1 VLAHFNAPSFAHLGV
16 GSLLQLLALKP
27 HLIDSLSP
35 PDSLPSSAA
44 HPTTSSTSAPNA
56 APAVRVRMAQL
67 LRATCQAVTAYC
79 SAHSGV
85 MSQAE
90 GGNASGNEEA
100 VYWVAQA
107 LCQQVR
113 GCGHMCVCVCCVCTL
128 CTVLCVYC
136 VCTVLC
142 VYCAVC
148 VLCAL
153 CCVCVLCVFTVL
165 CVYCVCVLRAVC
177 VCCAVYMMCGCVSC
191 VCYVLRVP
199 CAVCAA
205 CQC

>member
-1 VLAHFNAPSFAHLGV
+1 M
-16 GSLLQLLALKP
+16 QLLALKP

-113 GCGHMCVCVCCVCTL
+113 GCGHMCVCVC
-128 CTVLCVYC
+128 
-136 VCTVLC
+136 
-142 VYCAVC
+142 AVC

-153 CCVCVLCVFTVL
+153 CCVCTVCVLCCVYIVLCVYFVHCAV
-165 CVYCVCVLRAVC
+165 CVYCVCLLCCVYTVC
-177 VCCAVYMMCGCVSC
+177 VCCVLCVYAV
-191 VCYVLRVP
+191 
-199 CAVCAA
+199 
-205 CQC
+205 QCI

>member
-113 GCGHMCVCVCCVCTL
+113 GCGHMCVCVC
-128 CTVLCVYC
+128 
-136 VCTVLC
+136 
-142 VYCAVC
+142 AVC

-153 CCVCVLCVFTVL
+153 CCVCTVCVLCCVYIVLCVYFVHCAV
-165 CVYCVCVLRAVC
+165 CVYCVCLLCCVYTVC
-177 VCCAVYMMCGCVSC
+177 VCCVLCVYAV
-191 VCYVLRVP
+191 
-199 CAVCAA
+199 
-205 CQC
+205 QCI

>member
-1 VLAHFNAPSFAHLGV
+1 
-16 GSLLQLLALKP
+16 
-27 HLIDSLSP
+27 
-35 PDSLPSSAA
+35 
-44 HPTTSSTSAPNA
+44 
-56 APAVRVRMAQL
+56 VRVRMAQL

-128 CTVLCVYC
+128 CTVLCV
-136 VCTVLC
+136 CTVC

-148 VLCAL
+148 ILCVCAACCVCML
-153 CCVCVLCVFTVL
+153 CSVYDVWLCVVCVLCAA
-165 CVYCVCVLRAVC
+165 CAVCC
-177 VCCAVYMMCGCVSC
+177 VCCVSMLMCLCSS
-191 VCYVLRVP
+191 
-199 CAVCAA
+199 
-205 CQC
+205 

>member
-1 VLAHFNAPSFAHLGV
+1 MLAHFNAPSFAHLGV

-113 GCGHMCVCVCCVCTL
+113 GCGHMCVCVC
-128 CTVLCVYC
+128 
-136 VCTVLC
+136 
-142 VYCAVC
+142 AVC

-153 CCVCVLCVFTVL
+153 CCVCTVCVLCCVYIVLCVYFVHCAV
-165 CVYCVCVLRAVC
+165 CVYCVCLLCCVYTVC
-177 VCCAVYMMCGCVSC
+177 VCCVLCVYAV
-191 VCYVLRVP
+191 
-199 CAVCAA
+199 
-205 CQC
+205 QCI

>member
-1 VLAHFNAPSFAHLGV
+1 MLAHFNAPSFAHLGV

-113 GCGHMCVCVCCVCTL
+113 GCGHMCVCVC
-128 CTVLCVYC
+128 
-136 VCTVLC
+136 
-142 VYCAVC
+142 AVC